1 MKILQINSVCKRGST
16 GKIAY
21 ELYKR
26 GNAAGHE
33 FAVCYGRGKKIEE
46 ENIYKFGL
54 DIETV
59 FHALL
64 TRITGYTGCFS
75 PISTKRLIAFIDR
88 FQPDIVHLHEPH
100 AYFLNLTPFFEHL
113 AAKKIPLVY
122 TFHCEFAFTGKCG
135 HPLRCENW
143 KTGCGKCPN
152 LKDYPKAL
160 FFDHTAAMLKEK
172 LRLLNKQNMV
182 IVSPSKWLADRA
194 KLSLIKNKDVRV
206 IPNGI
211 DTEKVFY
218 PRDFQHLR
226 ERHVLRDEKIV
237 LAVAPG
243 LMGAHK
249 GGRDVLRLAEKLK
262 DENIKFILI
271 GLEEGEL
278 KENFAENVIALG
290 RTENQQELAE
300 YYSMADCF
308 VICSDME
315 SLPTTCLEAVCCG
328 TVVAG
333 FDVGG
338 TAETA
343 PYPIGRFVP
352 YGDIDALC
360 ENVKKLISTPV
371 SAELFDKQRE
381 LFSSKNMF
389 DEYMSIYT
397 ELLDGKNK

>member
-1 MKILQINSVCKRGST
+1 MKILYMDVLCKSGST
-16 GKIAY
+16 GKIVY
-21 ELYKR
+21 ELYKKA
-26 GNAAGHE
+26 NAAGHE
-33 FAVCYGRGKKIEE
+33 AAVSYGRGAEVRE
-46 ENIYKFGL
+46 HNIFKFGL
-54 DIETV
+54 DWETKL
-59 FHALL
+59 HALL

-75 PISTKRLIAFIDR
+75 PFSTKRLIDFIDR
-88 FQPDIVHLHEPH
+88 FQPDIIHLHEPH

-135 HPLRCENW
+135 HPLQCENW
-143 KTGCGKCPN
+143 KSGCGNCPN
-152 LKDYPKAL
+152 LRDYPKTL

-172 LRLLNKQNMV
+172 LRLLEKQNMV
-182 IVSPSKWLADRA
+182 ITSPSQWLADRT
-194 KLSLIKNKDVRV
+194 KLSLISDKDVRT

-211 DTEKVFY
+211 DTENVFY

-226 ERHVLRDEKIV
+226 QRHGLKDEKVV

-243 LMGAHK
+243 LMAEHK

-262 DENIKFILI
+262 SENIKFILI

-300 YYSMADCF
+300 YYSMADVF

-315 SLPTTCLEAVCCG
+315 NLPTTCLEAVCCG
-328 TVVAG
+328 TAVAG
-333 FDVGG
+333 YDVGG

-360 ENVKKLISTPV
+360 ENVMELINTPAPAV
-371 SAELFDKQRE
+371 HFEKMRE
-381 LFSSKNMF
+381 RFSVQNMF
-389 DEYMSIYT
+389 DEYMKIYT
-397 ELLDGKNK
+397 ELLDGREK